1 MRTVALVYIVAAILA
16 LPKCAEAFTDYDVDW
31 PTSISGKEHTLRI
44 VIDGC
49 TTLFKIEH
57 KNLEKF
63 TNDQNAKK
71 EVVMKAIE
79 RTQNNCKD

>member
-1 MRTVALVYIVAAILA
+1 MRTMVLVYVMAAVLA
-16 LPKCAEAFTDYDVDW
+16 IPKCSEAFTDYDVDW
-31 PTSISGKEHTLRI
+31 PTSVSGKEHTLRV

-49 TTLFKIEH
+49 TTLFKVEH

-63 TNDQNAKK
+63 RNDQKAKK
-71 EVVMKAIE
+71 QVVMKAIQ

>member
-1 MRTVALVYIVAAILA
+1 MKTLILVHALAVILVF
-16 LPKCAEAFTDYDVDW
+16 PKCAQAFTDYDVDW
-31 PTSISGKEHTLRI
+31 PTSISGKEHTLRV

-49 TTLFKIEH
+49 TTLFKVAD

-63 TNDQNAKK
+63 RNDQNAKK

>member
-1 MRTVALVYIVAAILA
+1 MRTAVLVYIIAAILA
-16 LPKCAEAFTDYDVDW
+16 IPTCAKAFTDYDVDW

-49 TTLFKIEH
+49 TTLFKVAD

-63 TNDQNAKK
+63 RNDEKAKQ
-71 EVVMKAIE
+71 EVVMKAIQ
-79 RTQNNCKD
+79 RTNNNCKD